1 MSGQLAFLFA
11 VPAARTTDPDT
22 AHEAIARHSA
32 SGARSTNAERVLA
45 VMRPGH
51 AETFRELAL
60 RCGLDPVEVQ
70 RRLNDL
76 RRAGLVVVDGM
87 RVCSV
92 AQRRM
97 QVWRKR

>member
-1 MSGQLAFLFA
+1 MTGQLAFVWT

-51 AETFRELAL
+51 AETFREIAL
-60 RCGLDPVEVQ
+60 RCGMDPVETM

-76 RRAGLVVVDGM
+76 RCAGLVEVGPK
-87 RVCSV
+87 RECRI
-92 AQRRM
+92 ARTRM
-97 QVWRKR
+97 QTWVRR